1 MRRLQTPFPII
12 EGIGIFVGV
21 AAWHLL
27 TAGELEFFSSSLIGA
42 GAAAILYCGR
52 CWKAASNRKPR

>member
-1 MRRLQTPFPII
+1 MRRFQTPFPVS

-27 TAGELEFFSSSLIGA
+27 TAGELELLTSSLIAAGGA
-42 GAAAILYCGR
+42 TILYCAR
-52 CWKAASNRKPR
+52 CWKAASSRKTH